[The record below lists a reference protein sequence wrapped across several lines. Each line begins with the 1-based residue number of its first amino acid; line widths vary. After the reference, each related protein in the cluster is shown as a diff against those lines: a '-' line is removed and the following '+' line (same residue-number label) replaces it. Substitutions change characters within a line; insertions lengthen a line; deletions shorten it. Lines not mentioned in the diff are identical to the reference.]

1 MAEALRYPSGEM
13 MSANPTRKL
22 FNVHEYHQMGEAG
35 ILSAR
40 DRVELI
46 NGEILIKP
54 MMGPPHCASVDRV
67 SLAMHRESDNHYIVR
82 TQGAVRLDQWSEPE
96 PDVVLLRPKDDF
108 YASKHP
114 VPSDILLIVKVADSS
129 LRFDAGPKA
138 RLYAKTGIPEYWIVD
153 IPNDCLRVYSDVL
166 HGAYHTVRQFRR
178 GDMISPMLLPDCSLV
193 IDTLLP

>member
-1 MAEALRYPSGEM
+1 
-13 MSANPTRKL
+13 
-22 FNVHEYHQMGEAG
+22 MGQAG

-67 SLAMHRESDNHYIVR
+67 SLAMHRASDNHNIVR
-82 TQGAVRLDQWSEPE
+82 TQGAVRLDEWSEPE

-114 VPSDILLIVKVADSS
+114 VPSDILLIVEVADSS
-129 LRFDAGPKA
+129 LKFDAGTKA
-138 RLYAKTGIPEYWIVD
+138 RLYAETGIPEYWIVD
-153 IPNDCLRVYSDVL
+153 IPNDCLHVYSDV
-166 HGAYHTVRQFRR
+166 HEEAYRTNRQFRR
-178 GDMISPMLLPDCSLV
+178 GDTISPMLLPACSLV